1 MNERTYILL
10 SKDEEEQLI
19 IQTLK
24 QLARKKR
31 VMLQIYDAAEELTE
45 IIDSHEEIKE
55 RVRDCAEMKKLE
67 TSRILSDHVTEE
79 RFVLSSQEKILHEF
93 SQKDLS

>member
-10 SKDEEEQLI
+10 SEDEEEQLV

-45 IIDSHEEIKE
+45 IIDSHEKIKE
-55 RVRDCAEMKKLE
+55 EVRDCAETKELE
-67 TSRILSDHVTEE
+67 TSRILSDHVTE
-79 RFVLSSQEKILHEF
+79 RKISHVKSREDF
-93 SQKDLS
+93 S